1 MCSRA
6 NLLIG
11 AIAALATL
19 LGCHASH
26 QGPLPEMVGHRVHL
40 TGQFNGPG
48 KIADF
53 LLLPND
59 AHVYLTGKPDTA
71 NVRIEYGT
79 PVTVDGILHHFVA
92 PSRTGPDAESD
103 AYAAGIPEYYFIEDA
118 VVGPLH

>member
-1 MCSRA
+1 
-6 NLLIG
+6 
-11 AIAALATL
+11 
-19 LGCHASH
+19 
-26 QGPLPEMVGHRVHL
+26 MVGHRVHL

-53 LLLPND
+53 VLLPND

-92 PSRTGPDAESD
+92 PAHAEPEND
-103 AYAAGIPEYYFIEDA
+103 AYATGIPEYYFIEDA
-118 VVGPLH
+118 VVRPAH